1 MMWNDNRKPNRCMV
15 PSAFYRLVSLTR
27 FARPLQRGHPVRSY
41 RRCRQKPDLLPLP
54 EGCVGRRV
62 MDRVLRDLYMPMAV
76 SIEKTRWVVEIVTNL
91 GLAFRLHDMM
101 LWLNEA
107 TAGHDHWMDLDS
119 SSTRC
124 LDAFAAARVFGRSPC
139 GMRPVPLL
147 TL

>member
-1 MMWNDNRKPNRCMV
+1 MV

-27 FARPLQRGHPVRSY
+27 FARPPQRGRLARSY
-41 RRCRQKPDLLPLP
+41 RRRQWRLDLLHRPG
-54 EGCVGRRV
+54 GCVGRRAMGRV
-62 MDRVLRDLYMPMAV
+62 QWDRCMPVTV
-76 SIEKTRWVVEIVTNL
+76 SIRRARVTQIVTNL
-91 GLAFRLHDMM
+91 RLPFRLHDMM

-107 TAGHDHWMDLDS
+107 TAGHDHWMDFDS

-124 LDAFAAARVFGRSPC
+124 LDAFAAARVFGGGPR